1 VENSHCGSEFTAV
14 ASRHGSKSR
23 DVDPVAARRSA
34 GSRALFDISSRLLR
48 RALPNARALEL
59 SYTP

>member
-1 VENSHCGSEFTAV
+1 MTYLWEQVEYAKKGS
-14 ASRHGSKSR
+14 SHGSKSR

-34 GSRALFDISSRLLR
+34 GSRALFDIGSRLLR